1 MHAFSPSKLFP
12 KLGTQGHQET
22 EEKQQK
28 YIFSMKLLLR
38 VIVKHVAE
46 IDFSQL
52 TSPIL
57 FRRNIGSLSCT
68 DSK

>member
-1 MHAFSPSKLFP
+1 
-12 KLGTQGHQET
+12 
-22 EEKQQK
+22 
-28 YIFSMKLLLR
+28 MKLLLR
-38 VIVKHVAE
+38 VIVKDVAE

-57 FRRNIGSLSCT
+57 FRRNIGSLSRT